1 MKISIVTVCFNSEKT
16 ILDTMLSVK
25 KQSFQDY
32 EHIIYDG
39 GSNDSTLKIIKENS
53 NEKVRLFS
61 EPDKGLYDAMN
72 KAILKAK
79 GSYLG
84 FLNSDDTFKDQ
95 NSLNYIAENLTDHN
109 DCVYG
114 NLSYTNQNDQ
124 SIITRKWIS
133 SSYFNGRM
141 FFGWMPAHPTF
152 YCKTSILKSMAGFD
166 LSLPISADYD
176 LMFRLFEIQKISS
189 KWINKELILMRE
201 GGNSG
206 GGFLSIIKQNF
217 ECVKSRNKA
226 RKFKLPIDLGFFLKP
241 ISKLKQFYWKA

>member
-1 MKISIVTVCFNSEKT
+1 MKISIVTVCYNSEKT
-16 ILDTMLSVK
+16 ILDTILSVK

-95 NSLNYIAENLTDHN
+95 NSLNYIAENLTDQN

-141 FFGWMPAHPTF
+141 FLGWMPAHPTF

-176 LMFRLFEIQKISS
+176 
-189 KWINKELILMRE
+189 
-201 GGNSG
+201 
-206 GGFLSIIKQNF
+206 
-217 ECVKSRNKA
+217 
-226 RKFKLPIDLGFFLKP
+226 
-241 ISKLKQFYWKA
+241 

>member
-1 MKISIVTVCFNSEKT
+1 MKISIVTVCYNSEKT
-16 ILDTMLSVK
+16 ILDTMLSVN

-95 NSLNYIAENLTDHN
+95 NSLSYIAENLTDQN

-114 NLSYTNQNDQ
+114 NLSYTNQDDQ

-141 FFGWMPAHPTF
+141 FLGWMPAHPTF

-206 GGFLSIIKQNF
+206 GGLFSIVKQNF

-241 ISKLKQFYWKA
+241 ISKLKQFYW